1 MARIAGTRRND
12 RLVGTR
18 GDDSLAGFEG
28 NDTLIGDAGRDK
40 LFGDAGDDR
49 LLGGAGD
56 DHLFG
61 GAGNDLLDGGAGN
74 DLLDGGAGRDDLRG
88 GTGNDRYLL
97 DNAREILA
105 SRVDPGI
112 DEVRVSFSY
121 TLGAHQE
128 RLVLLGNGALN
139 GTGNARDNTLL
150 GNGGANRLV
159 GGAGADRLEGAG
171 GDDYLDGGTG
181 ADRLLGGGGNDRLVY
196 DSDDTSIDGG
206 IGSDTLLANRAGLVL
221 DPEGLAV
228 LRDIETIDL
237 RGGGAQR
244 LSFDDQTVGA
254 LTGGEALTV
263 RADVS
268 DVLRVSGTWQLASD
282 VTDGGVSYH
291 RFLADN
297 DDELLVERGTDFTVG
312 AFRHLEDIGAGRGRQ
327 LTLDHQRTAIV
338 SSLDGAGD
346 INGDGYADVLL
357 TVRFGGANAL
367 LPDAV
372 YLAFGGPNATG
383 EALSLDVLDGASVTR
398 FLAPGPTDLGLVV
411 RGAGDVNGDGYDDLL
426 VSDWTGTP
434 DAARPDAGR
443 VWLVYGHDAP
453 FAATTDL
460 AALPAAAAARI
471 EGDADSA
478 LLGRRAS
485 SAGDING
492 DGLDDFVLG
501 QSVDSPTA
509 PTRSLVMFGAA
520 DGLPAVTR
528 SDQVDGKNGFTL
540 TPPAGSGFS
549 RPHVSG
555 AGDFNG
561 DGYDDVL
568 VSALPATV
576 DGTLRPLHYMVFG
589 GGDAFAANLDLAS
602 LDGTDGFALVTA
614 NNLRAELDGLN
625 IASAGDVNGDGFDD
639 LIIGMPGAYAVG
651 EANSGGAVV
660 VFGHGGPSAATL
672 DLTSLDGSN
681 GFRVLASASGALTGI
696 SATGVGDVNG
706 DGFDDL
712 AITSAALISGRE
724 QRFIVFGGASFDATL
739 ALDALDPTRGL
750 KLFGDASVV
759 TPGPFE
765 LRGAGDVNGD
775 GFDDLFYDIYHV
787 NSPNIAGVIYGRDFD
802 GTATQVGGAG
812 ADTLDGTVGADVLVG
827 GDGGDLLDGLG
838 GGDALAGGAGDDV
851 LIFAADARR
860 LAGDAG
866 VDTLRVVDVNA
877 TLDLTGDI
885 ARRLF
890 GFERIDLTS
899 AGNHLVLDQR
909 ALVNLSD
916 TSNFLQVSGASGASV
931 QASGAWLDAG
941 AVFANGVDYQR
952 YVQGEAELRVAQALD
967 RSGITVVGQLFDG
980 RIGQLALT
988 GGAGDDSFLI
998 DDAQDSV
1005 QEAPGG
1011 GTDTVRS
1018 SVSFTL
1024 PAEVEILRLVGL
1036 DAIDGTGGAGAQQ
1049 LFGNVGNNR
1058 LDGGAGSDALH
1069 GGFGDD
1075 VLVFDAA
1082 DSLVDGGLGLDV
1094 LMIATP
1100 GTLDLTAIPF
1110 GTVVNIDTVALGN
1123 AGLDHL
1129 VLDAAHI
1136 VAMGDATGTLRIIGE
1151 SEDVVSASGAWSQL
1165 AGVSE
1170 NGVDY
1175 LRYRQG
1181 AATLLVEPGITADL
1195 TVTAIEIAALT
1206 SDRGFHLTGG
1216 RDFHSLGA
1224 TLAAAGD
1231 INGDGFADF
1240 IIGEP
1245 RFSTGSGD
1253 PAPAEVTA
1261 YVIFGRAGGRAEVLD
1276 LATLD
1281 GSNGFRLQS
1290 TLTGSAAESLHVIS
1304 GGDVNGDGFDDVTVT
1319 VFGATPGSAY
1329 YSTSAYVLFGK
1340 ADSFAATVDFAAVD
1354 GVDGT
1359 RVHGAIAVEHQNSEV
1374 ATVIGDLDADGY
1386 EDLALLGAVESGAST
1401 FSGVTSVIF
1410 GHGGAY
1416 PAAQPLADLEAG
1428 SRLQIEAPTGVAS
1441 NLSWTVGRA
1450 GDINGDGIA
1459 DLALGLPRA
1468 SLGNS
1473 YLGGASFVVFGNAAG
1488 FGATLSLDALNGAN
1502 GVRFDGVDHYD
1513 ASGSTIGAAG
1523 DFNGDGIDD
1532 LLIGAPDANTLDTP
1546 GKGAVYVVFGERG
1559 GFASAA
1565 VDLETLDGS
1574 TGLRIVGARDDGQL
1588 GKAFAGV
1595 GDVNGD
1601 GFDDLLITDSN
1612 STSPAR
1618 GSAYLLFGASS
1629 GFGATVALGDLPDG
1643 TVLRFDGRPGSPAGY
1658 AVSGIGDLDGD
1669 GFDDFLIGEPD
1680 PFGSSAIQ
1688 RAHVVFGRDFGGG
1701 ALLGSAAGETLLGTA
1716 GSDRLVAGGGADLVD
1731 GGAGSD
1737 VQKGGA
1743 GDDVLVY
1750 DAADRRIEGDSGL
1763 DTLRLDAS
1771 GVVLDLTLVTGPRLD
1786 GIERIDLGG
1795 GGNTLILTALDVL
1808 NLADGADAWLDLGT
1822 RQLLVTGAA
1831 GDTVQSLGQG
1841 WVRGADQVVGG
1852 ESYASFSTPGST
1864 AQLLIDLD
1872 LTRQVA

>member
-1 MARIAGTRRND
+1 M
-12 RLVGTR
+12 L
-18 GDDSLAGFEG
+18 GDQ
-28 NDTLIGDAGRDK
+28 
-40 LFGDAGDDR
+40 GDDR
-49 LLGGAGD
+49 LFGGDGRD
-56 DHLFG
+56 QLFG
-61 GAGNDLLDGGAGN
+61 GAGNDVLQGDAGADLLDGGAG
-74 DLLDGGAGRDDLRG
+74 DDQLDGGAGRDDLRG
-88 GTGNDRYLL
+88 GAGDDRYVV
-97 DNAREILA
+97 DHPREILPG
-105 SRVDPGI
+105 RLDPGF
-112 DEVRVSFSY
+112 DEVRATVDY
-121 TLGAHQE
+121 ALGAHQE
-128 RLVLLGNGALN
+128 RLVLLGTTALD
-139 GTGNARDNTLL
+139 GTGNGGDNQLV
-150 GNGGANRLV
+150 GNAGANRLR
-159 GGAGADRLEGAG
+159 GGAGNDRLEGGLGA
-171 GDDYLDGGTG
+171 DTLDGGVG
-181 ADRLLGGGGNDRLVY
+181 ADRLLGGKGDDVLLY
-196 DSDDTSIDGG
+196 DASDLQVDGG
-206 IGSDTLLANRAGLVL
+206 AGSDTLLANRAGLVL
-221 DPEGLAV
+221 GPAGLAV

-244 LSFDDQTVGA
+244 LSFDAADLPGV
-254 LTGGEALTV
+254 TGGEPLTL
-263 RADVS
+263 RADRS
-268 DVLRVSGTWQLASD
+268 DVLRVTGEWQLADD
-282 VTDGGVSYH
+282 VVVGGVSYH
-291 RFLADN
+291 SFLATDGSQ
-297 DDELLVERGTDFTVG
+297 LRVERGSDFAVG
-312 AFRHLEDIGAGRGRQ
+312 AFRSLGDFGAGRGYQ
-327 LTLDHQRTAIV
+327 LTIDALT
-338 SSLDGAGD
+338 
-346 INGDGYADVLL
+346 INQ
-357 TVRFGGANAL
+357 
-367 LPDAV
+367 
-372 YLAFGGPNATG
+372 GPR
-383 EALSLDVLDGASVTR
+383 S
-398 FLAPGPTDLGLVV
+398 FV
-411 RGAGDVNGDGYDDLL
+411 RG
-426 VSDWTGTP
+426 
-434 DAARPDAGR
+434 
-443 VWLVYGHDAP
+443 
-453 FAATTDL
+453 
-460 AALPAAAAARI
+460 
-471 EGDADSA
+471 
-478 LLGRRAS
+478 
-485 SAGDING
+485 
-492 DGLDDFVLG
+492 
-501 QSVDSPTA
+501 VD
-509 PTRSLVMFGAA
+509 
-520 DGLPAVTR
+520 
-528 SDQVDGKNGFTL
+528 
-540 TPPAGSGFS
+540 
-549 RPHVSG
+549 
-555 AGDFNG
+555 
-561 DGYDDVL
+561 
-568 VSALPATV
+568 
-576 DGTLRPLHYMVFG
+576 
-589 GGDAFAANLDLAS
+589 
-602 LDGTDGFALVTA
+602 
-614 NNLRAELDGLN
+614 
-625 IASAGDVNGDGFDD
+625 
-639 LIIGMPGAYAVG
+639 
-651 EANSGGAVV
+651 
-660 VFGHGGPSAATL
+660 
-672 DLTSLDGSN
+672 
-681 GFRVLASASGALTGI
+681 
-696 SATGVGDVNG
+696 GVGDVNG

-712 AITSAALISGRE
+712 LVSVWTQGSGPL
-724 QRFIVFGGASFDATL
+724 QPDSVYLVFGSADGPGLEL
-739 ALDALDPTRGL
+739 ALDGMNGVNGARLVLSGGSD
-750 KLFGDASVV
+750 FGPLV
-759 TPGPFE
+759 
-765 LRGAGDVNGD
+765 RGAGDVNGD
-775 GFDDLFYDIYHV
+775 GYADLLVGEFEASLDGGRVSAGQAWLVYGHAGPFAATIALDTLPATEVARVEGDGGSARLGRGASSAGDVNGDGLDDFLLAQSNTDDGVLANTALGMLVFGQRDGLPAVTRSDQLDGSIGFRMIPPPDGPYFDADVSSAGDFNGDGHADLLVSALPQNLGLATQPVSFVIFGGVDGFTPTLDLNTLNGSNGFALVTDNQLLTDSTDLDISSAGDINGDGFDDLVIGAPNLSAAGENDAGMAFVIFGRDGV
-787 NSPNIAGVIYGRDFD
+787 SPADLDLADLNGANGFRIRGYKPGGRAGSGVAGVGDINGDGYDDLAISSSPPSAEREERYILFGGPAFDAAVDLVTFDGARGLTLFGDPRAVFPAPFDLRGAGDLNGDGFDDLVYEAYAIGSPVVAGVLYGRDFN

-812 ADTLDGTVGADVLVG
+812 AETLDGTVGADVLVG
-827 GDGGDLLDGLG
+827 GNGNDLLDGLG

-890 GFERIDLTS
+890 GFERIDLAS
-899 AGNHLVLDQR
+899 ASNHLVLDQR

-967 RSGITVVGQLFDG
+967 RSGITVVGQLLDG

-1075 VLVFDAA
+1075 VLVFDGA
-1082 DSLVDGGLGLDV
+1082 DSLVDGGLGLDA
-1094 LMIATP
+1094 LLIATP
-1100 GTLDLTAIPF
+1100 GILDLTAIAL
-1110 GTVVNIDTVALGN
+1110 GTVVNMETVDLANG
-1123 AGLDHL
+1123 GVDHL

-1136 VAMGDATGTLRIIGE
+1136 AAMGGATGTLRITGE
-1151 SEDVVSASGAWSQL
+1151 AGDVVSASGAWSQL
-1165 AGVSE
+1165 VGVSE

-1175 LRYRQG
+1175 ARYRQG
-1181 AATLLVEPGITADL
+1181 AATLLVAPEIVANL
-1195 TVTAIEIAALT
+1195 TVTSVEIAALT
-1206 SDRGFHLTGG
+1206 AGRGFHLTGG
-1216 RDFHSLGA
+1216 RDGHRLGA

-1245 RFSTGSGD
+1245 RFTTYSPD
-1253 PAPAEVTA
+1253 PSPAEVTA
-1261 YVIFGRAGGRAEVLD
+1261 YVVFGQAGGMPATLD
-1276 LATLD
+1276 LTALD

-1319 VFGATPGSAY
+1319 VFGATPGSIH

-1340 ADSFAATVDFAAVD
+1340 PDSFAATVDFAAVD

-1359 RVHGAIAVEHQNSEV
+1359 RVHGAFAVDHQDSEV

-1441 NLSWTVGRA
+1441 NLRWTVGRA

-1468 SLGNS
+1468 SLGDS
-1473 YLGGASFVVFGNAAG
+1473 YVGGASFVVFGNAAG

-1502 GVRFDGVDHYD
+1502 GVRFDGANNYD
-1513 ASGSTIGAAG
+1513 ASGVTLGAAG

-1532 LLIGAPDANTLDTP
+1532 LLIGAPDVDALDVP
-1546 GKGAVYVVFGERG
+1546 GRGAVYVVFGQRG
-1559 GFASAA
+1559 GFASGA
-1565 VDLETLDGS
+1565 VDLETLDAS

-1588 GKAFAGV
+1588 GKDFAGV

-1618 GSAYLLFGASS
+1618 GSAYLLFGAAS

-1643 TVLRFDGRPGSPAGY
+1643 AVLRFDGRPGSPAGD
-1658 AVSGIGDLDGD
+1658 AVSGIGDFDGD
-1669 GFDDFLIGEPD
+1669 GFDDFLIGEPS
-1680 PFGSSAIQ
+1680 GTSAAQ

-1771 GVVLDLTLVTGPRLD
+1771 GVVLDLTLATGPRLD

-1808 NLADGADAWLDLGT
+1808 NLADGADAWLDAGT
-1822 RQLLVTGAA
+1822 RQLLVTGEA

-1852 ESYASFSTPGST
+1852 ESYASFTTPGST
-1864 AQLLIDLD
+1864 AQLLVDLD
-1872 LTRQVA
+1872 LTRQIA